1 MENYYQSIK
10 EEQNIQINYALG
22 ETDKE
27 FDAAFKQMR
36 PDCLEKS
43 FSEYLKKQ
51 TEEAMKDKKPRV
63 SSSKTKEKQ

>member
-43 FSEYLKKQ
+43 FSEYLKK
-51 TEEAMKDKKPRV
+51 
-63 SSSKTKEKQ
+63 